1 MNNASLLDIR
11 QLFGRQLAR
20 AARQWRLAMN
30 ERLLPYGLTEAT
42 WLPLLYIAREKPMR
56 QKQLAELLGIES
68 SSLVRLIDALVA
80 AGLAERKIENDRR
93 ARLVCLTAQGRRLV
107 AQVEA
112 VGAEVR
118 DQALAGISNEALA
131 ASFQVIERVSASL
144 NRQRASE

>member
-20 AARQWRLAMN
+20 TARQWRLVMN
-30 ERLLPYGLTEAT
+30 ERLLPYDLTEAT

-56 QKQLAELLGIES
+56 QKQLAEVLGIES

-80 AGLAERKIENDRR
+80 AGLVERKIENDRR
-93 ARLVCLTAQGRRLV
+93 ARVLCLTPQGYRLV

-112 VGAEVR
+112 VSREVSDR
-118 DQALAGISNEALA
+118 ALAGISNEALA
-131 ASFQVIERVSASL
+131 ASFQVIEQVCTSL
-144 NRQRASE
+144 NQQRAPE

>member
-1 MNNASLLDIR
+1 MNSTSLLDIR

-80 AGLAERKIENDRR
+80 AGLAERKIEDDRR

>member
-1 MNNASLLDIR
+1 
-11 QLFGRQLAR
+11 
-20 AARQWRLAMN
+20 MN

-80 AGLAERKIENDRR
+80 AGLAERKIEDDRR